1 MPFSMAMLVYWR
13 VNTAQAVDLQKW
25 HKIVLGVEKDL
36 NIDGEKHRNVVV
48 SGHIQGGQGL
58 DSS

>member
-1 MPFSMAMLVYWR
+1 MAMLVYWR

-25 HKIVLGVEKDL
+25 HKVVLGVEKDL